1 MSKKV
6 LKTVIVEDSETQR
19 TLLRELVNK
28 HKNLALIGDYHNGIV
43 ALNALRNIEAD
54 LILLDVEMPIVSGFD
69 MVDSLETPPQI
80 ILVSTKEKYALK
92 AFEYSITDYLKKP
105 IAPERFNT
113 AIKRAVNAHNQ
124 IEQVNESELFIYVNE
139 NLQKKKIYLDKIK
152 WIEALGDY
160 IKIVTI
166 DGNHLLLSTMKA
178 FMLKLP
184 EKHFVRIHKSFI
196 VNVNKIDNW
205 CSTNVVVEGKQLPMS
220 RTRKDDLE
228 NSLLPS

>member
-19 TLLRELVNK
+19 TVLRDLVNK
-28 HKNLALIGDYHNGIV
+28 HKNLSLIGDYHNGIV
-43 ALNALRNIEAD
+43 ALNALRKIETD

-69 MVDSLETPPQI
+69 LVDSLETHPQI
-80 ILVSTKEKYALK
+80 ILVSNKEEYALK
-92 AFEYSITDYLKKP
+92 AFDYSITDYLKKP
-105 IAPERFNT
+105 IAPERFIV
-113 AIKRAVNAHNQ
+113 AIKRALNAHNQ
-124 IEQVNESELFIYVNE
+124 KEQANERELFVYVNE
-139 NLQKKKIYLDKIK
+139 NLQKKKVYLEKIK

-160 IKIVTI
+160 IKIVTV
-166 DGNHLLLSTMKA
+166 DGNYLMLSTMKA

-184 EKHFVRIHKSFI
+184 EKKFVRIHKSFI

-205 CSTNVVVEGKQLPMS
+205 CSTNVVVEGQKLPMS

-228 NSLLPS
+228 NSLLPH